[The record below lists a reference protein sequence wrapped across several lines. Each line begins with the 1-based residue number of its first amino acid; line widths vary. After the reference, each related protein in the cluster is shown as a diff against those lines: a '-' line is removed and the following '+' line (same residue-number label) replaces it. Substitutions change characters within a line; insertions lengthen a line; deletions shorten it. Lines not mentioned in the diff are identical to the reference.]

1 MWSGQEG
8 RTTNNGAESFHRHF
22 GDLFGYLRSKPS
34 IWHFLRNLKRYNT
47 FKDVKIRST
56 KAIPLAS
63 SETDR
68 LVNLYEAK
76 SLTVRA
82 LLYKLSQKNQP
93 KIKKVYTEENGKFG
107 LFVIFSVKKIQ
118 RVYYPSFYY
127 LKHL

>member
-1 MWSGQEG
+1 MIKFKKYLVYFYTGTKAVFSPSMWSGQEG

-93 KIKKVYTEENGKFG
+93 KIKKKVYRRK
-107 LFVIFSVKKIQ
+107 
-118 RVYYPSFYY
+118 R
-127 LKHL
+127 